1 MCSLAGDDEAIAQQ
15 RFGESP
21 WKSVQIARSVQRPAL
36 TVSGSRNV
44 SRNLSNNLRDDSFF
58 RAFVYDKDTFISLL
72 CFVFNILFILKNLA
86 EI

>member
-36 TVSGSRNV
+36 TASGSRNV
-44 SRNLSNNLRDDSFF
+44 SRNLSNNLREDSFF
-58 RAFVYDKDTFISLL
+58 PAFVYDKDTLGSE
-72 CFVFNILFILKNLA
+72 FVFHY
-86 EI
+86 

>member
-15 RFGESP
+15 RFAESP

-58 RAFVYDKDTFISLL
+58 RAFVYDKDTLVSE
-72 CFVFNILFILKNLA
+72 FVFDFLLILTNLV